1 MLRSVGAPILVAIIF
16 ALTVASCAQGEPAPA
31 RKPVE
36 YVDVYKDITV
46 TYEVLGSTGV
56 RSPRVHFVTP
66 TGNSNLQPPI
76 PFKQE
81 IAMRSVA
88 DRPYL
93 MVVHVDDSGWVMC
106 RISIDGKVVSENRA
120 SGQFSSAECRG

>member
-1 MLRSVGAPILVAIIF
+1 M
-16 ALTVASCAQGEPAPA
+16 
-31 RKPVE
+31 
-36 YVDVYKDITV
+36 

-93 MVVHVDDSGWVMC
+93 MVVHVDD
-106 RISIDGKVVSENRA
+106 
-120 SGQFSSAECRG
+120 